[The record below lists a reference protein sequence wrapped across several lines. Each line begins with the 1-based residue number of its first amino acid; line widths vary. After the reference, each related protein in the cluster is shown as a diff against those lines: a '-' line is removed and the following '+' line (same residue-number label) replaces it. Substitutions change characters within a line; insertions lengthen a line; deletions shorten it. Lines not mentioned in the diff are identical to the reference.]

1 MPAKQLDLKKY
12 GPWALIAG
20 GSESLG
26 ASLAGI
32 LAASGINLVLIAR
45 KQGPLEK
52 VAASLRARDGIQ
64 VRTLS
69 LDLTSNDVLA
79 RVRGVTDDIEIGL
92 VIYNAG
98 AAHRTGPFLEG
109 TLEDALRT
117 VGTNALGYV
126 QFAHHFGKRMVDR
139 SIGGGFL
146 TIGSMAAVAGTPGVA
161 AYTASKAFGQ
171 FLAEALWSEWK
182 PHRIDVLHVMLGAV
196 NSPSMARIG
205 IVYGP
210 EMKPVD
216 PDQEAQII
224 LDNLAN
230 GPIYIHEQDLD
241 TFREF
246 QRLSRREAAETTAA
260 RLRDITGVTH
270 QAK

>member
-1 MPAKQLDLKKY
+1 
-12 GPWALIAG
+12 
-20 GSESLG
+20 
-26 ASLAGI
+26 
-32 LAASGINLVLIAR
+32 
-45 KQGPLEK
+45 
-52 VAASLRARDGIQ
+52 
-64 VRTLS
+64 
-69 LDLTSNDVLA
+69 
-79 RVRGVTDDIEIGL
+79 
-92 VIYNAG
+92 
-98 AAHRTGPFLEG
+98 
-109 TLEDALRT
+109 
-117 VGTNALGYV
+117 
-126 QFAHHFGKRMVDR
+126 
-139 SIGGGFL
+139 
-146 TIGSMAAVAGTPGVA
+146 
-161 AYTASKAFGQ
+161 
-171 FLAEALWSEWK
+171 
-182 PHRIDVLHVMLGAV
+182 V

-241 TFREF
+241 TFRKF